1 MRCNDTIYLDYAATT
16 PVDPDVAQA
25 MLPYFTYAFGNPS
38 STHALG
44 EEAREA
50 VDAARAAIARCI
62 GAQPR
67 EIFFTS
73 GGTESNNLA
82 LKGIASV
89 NRYRGNHI
97 IISAI
102 EHHSVLD
109 ACAALGE
116 SGFSVTYLP
125 VDKHG
130 IVDPDALR
138 KTITDKTILISV
150 MHANNEIGT
159 VQPIVDIGRIAREHD
174 IPFHTDAVQTVGHV
188 PINLYEL
195 HVDALSASAHKLY
208 GPKGVGCLYV
218 RRGTRITPLMYG
230 GQQERQY
237 RPGTENVPGIVG
249 FGKALEKAARDM
261 EQEAARLTRL
271 RERLIKGLLSSIEGA
286 HLNGH
291 PRQRLPNNVNI
302 CIDDIDGEEVL
313 LHLRLE
319 GICASNGSACN
330 SSSTEP
336 SHVLLA
342 LGLSEE
348 AARGA
353 LRFTVGRQ
361 TTERDIDRLLQVL
374 TAIVEQFRRPRG
386 HGK

>member
-38 STHALG
+38 SIHALG

-50 VDAARAAIARCI
+50 VDKARAAIARSI
-62 GAQPR
+62 GAQPQ

-82 LKGIASV
+82 LKGIASA
-89 NRYRGNHI
+89 NSYRGDHI

-109 ACAALGE
+109 ACMALGE
-116 SGFSVTYLP
+116 SGFRITYLP
-125 VDKHG
+125 VDKCG
-130 IVDPDALR
+130 LIDPDAVR
-138 KTITDKTILISV
+138 KAITDKTILVSV

-159 VQPIVDIGRIAREHD
+159 VQPIAGIARIASKHD

-188 PINLYEL
+188 PVNVREL
-195 HVDALSASAHKLY
+195 HVNALSASAHKLY
-208 GPKGVGCLYV
+208 GPKGVGCLYI
-218 RRGTRITPLMYG
+218 RKGTRISPMMHG

-237 RPGTENVPGIVG
+237 RAGTENVPGIVG
-249 FGKALEKAARDM
+249 FGKALERAAPDM
-261 EQEAARLTRL
+261 EHEAGRLIVL
-271 RERLIKGLLSSIEGA
+271 RERLVKGLLSAIEGV

-291 PRQRLPNNVNI
+291 PKQRLPNNINV
-302 CIDDIDGEEVL
+302 CFDGIDGEELL

-319 GICASNGSACN
+319 GICASNGSACS

-353 LRFTVGRQ
+353 LRFTLGRQ
-361 TTERDIDRLLQVL
+361 TTEHDIDRLLRVL
-374 TAIVEQFRRPRG
+374 TAIVERIRHARG
-386 HGK
+386 RAK